1 MMGYFLVLLH
11 HILAQVRLF
20 LLNRHTIRV
29 WRSVKMR
36 GGGNDDM
43 STLLFFLEVMFVAN
57 SFRTKIDREML
68 NRDAIVHKPS
78 CSEF

>member
-1 MMGYFLVLLH
+1 MLDYFLVLLH

-36 GGGNDDM
+36 GGGNEDM
-43 STLLFFLEVMFVAN
+43 STLLFFAN

-68 NRDAIVHKPS
+68 NRDAFVHKPS
-78 CSEF
+78 CSDF